1 MASAIAASFLVLLL
15 AFPTVFGADH
25 EVGDTSGWALGVN
38 YNTWASGKTF
48 TVGDTLVFKYDSTHQ
63 VDEVD
68 ESGYNSCSSSN
79 SIKNYQ
85 DGNSKIELTS
95 PGKRYFSC
103 PISGHCAGG
112 MKLQINVAAASG
124 TPPTTPSGTPPTT
137 PSNPSPSPPSESGS
151 TNTTSPPKPSGAVT
165 VSSGIGLLVGS
176 FFVSAIMFGFMG

>member
-68 ESGYNSCSSSN
+68 E
-79 SIKNYQ
+79 K
-85 DGNSKIELTS
+85 DGNTKIELTS
-95 PGKRYFSC
+95 TGKRYFLC

>member
-1 MASAIAASFLVLLL
+1 MARAIAVSFLVLLL

-25 EVGDTSGWALGVN
+25 EVGDTGGWALGVN

-48 TVGDTLVFKYDSTHQ
+48 RIGDNLVFKYDSTHQ

-79 SIKNYQ
+79 IIKNYK
-85 DGNSKIELTS
+85 DGNTKIELTS
-95 PGKRYFSC
+95 TGKRYFLC

-112 MKLQINVAAASG
+112 MKLQINVVAG

-137 PSNPSPSPPSESGS
+137 PSNPSPSPPSDSGS

-176 FFVSAIMFGFMG
+176 FFASAIMFGFMG

>member
-1 MASAIAASFLVLLL
+1 MARAIAVSFLVLLL

-25 EVGDTSGWALGVN
+25 EVGDTGGWALGVN

-48 TVGDTLVFKYDSTHQ
+48 RIGDNLELTCFGKVW
-63 VDEVD
+63 
-68 ESGYNSCSSSN
+68 GSSN
-79 SIKNYQ
+79 IIKNYK
-85 DGNSKIELTS
+85 DGNTKIELTS
-95 PGKRYFSC
+95 TGKRYFLC

-112 MKLQINVAAASG
+112 MKLQINVVAG

-137 PSNPSPSPPSESGS
+137 PSNPSPSPPSDSGS

-176 FFVSAIMFGFMG
+176 FFASAIMFGFMG